1 MLDIQLIREN
11 PEYVQKALAK
21 RGLNV
26 DFKDLLEID
35 VKRREA
41 MTEVEALKAK
51 RNRASAEVGQLKRNG
66 ENADHVLAELKE
78 LSDEIKAKDDLVS
91 ELNAKQEEF
100 LIGLPN
106 MPAEEVR
113 AGGKENNQ
121 VEKMYGE
128 QPKFSFEPKSHI
140 ELEENL
146 DLIDYERGA
155 KLSGAGFWLYKDDGA
170 RLEWALLN
178 YFVDA
183 HIADEYKMLLV
194 PHILNSAS
202 GFTAGQFPKFKED
215 VFWLDS
221 EENVQEENRQFLLP
235 TAETAVVNLFRDEIL
250 TEADLPK
257 KYFAYSPCYRKE
269 AGTYGSSE
277 RGMIRGH
284 QFNKIEMF
292 QFTKP
297 EDSDKAFEELV
308 EKASK
313 LVSDLGLHFRVS
325 SLAAGDCSASMSK
338 TWDIEVWIPS
348 MNEYKEVSSV
358 SNAKDYQARRGNM
371 RYRSESDNK
380 IKYLHTLNG
389 SGLATSRLFPA
400 ILEQNQQEDGSV
412 LIPAVLTKYMGGQRY
427 LKPRE
432 K

>member
-26 DFKDLLEID
+26 DFKELLEID

-51 RNRASAEVGQLKRNG
+51 RNKASAEVGQLKRNG

-140 ELEENL
+140 ELEESL

-221 EENVQEENRQFLLP
+221 DENVQEENRQFLLP

-325 SLAAGDCSASMSK
+325 SLAAGDCSASMAK

>member
-21 RGLNV
+21 RGLEV
-26 DFKDLLEID
+26 DFKELLDID

-51 RNRASAEVGQLKRNG
+51 RNKASAEVGQLKRNG

-78 LSDEIKAKDDLVS
+78 LSDEIKEKDDLVS
-91 ELNAKQEEF
+91 ELNIKQEEF

-121 VEKMYGE
+121 VEKMFGE
-128 QPKFSFEPKSHI
+128 QPKFDFEPKSHI
-140 ELEENL
+140 ELEESL

-155 KLSGAGFWLYKDDGA
+155 KLSGAGFWLYECDGA

-178 YFVDA
+178 YFIDA

-221 EENVQEENRQFLLP
+221 DENVQEENKQFLLP

-250 TEADLPK
+250 TEADLPR

-308 EKASK
+308 EKASQ

-325 SLAAGDCSASMSK
+325 SLAAGDCSASMAK

-400 ILEQNQQEDGSV
+400 ILEQYQQEDGSV

>member
-26 DFKDLLEID
+26 DFKELLEID

-51 RNRASAEVGQLKRNG
+51 RNKASAEVGQLKRNG

-221 EENVQEENRQFLLP
+221 DENVQEENRQFLLP
-235 TAETAVVNLFRDEIL
+235 TAETAVVNLFRNEIL

-325 SLAAGDCSASMSK
+325 SLAAGDCSASMAK

>member
-21 RGLNV
+21 RGLEV
-26 DFKDLLEID
+26 DFKELLDID

-51 RNRASAEVGQLKRNG
+51 RNKASAEVGQLKRNG

-78 LSDEIKAKDDLVS
+78 LSDEIKEKDDLVS
-91 ELNAKQEEF
+91 ELNIKQEEF

-121 VEKMYGE
+121 VEKMFGE
-128 QPKFSFEPKSHI
+128 QPKFDFEPKSHI
-140 ELEENL
+140 ELEESL

-155 KLSGAGFWLYKDDGA
+155 KLSGAGFWLYEGDGA

-178 YFVDA
+178 YFIDA
-183 HIADEYKMLLV
+183 HISDEYKMLLV

-221 EENVQEENRQFLLP
+221 DENVQEENKQFLLP

-250 TEADLPK
+250 TEADLPR

-308 EKASK
+308 EKASQ

-325 SLAAGDCSASMSK
+325 SLAAGDCSASMAK

-432 K
+432 N

>member
-26 DFKDLLEID
+26 DFKELLEID

-51 RNRASAEVGQLKRNG
+51 RNKASAEVGQLKRNG

-140 ELEENL
+140 ELEESL

-155 KLSGAGFWLYKDDGA
+155 KLSGAGFWLYKDEGA

-221 EENVQEENRQFLLP
+221 DENVQEENRQFLLP

-325 SLAAGDCSASMSK
+325 SLAAGDCSASMAK

>member
-91 ELNAKQEEF
+91 ELNAEQEEF

>member
-26 DFKDLLEID
+26 DFKELLEID

-51 RNRASAEVGQLKRNG
+51 RNKASAEVGQLKRNG

-128 QPKFSFEPKSHI
+128 QLKFSFEPKSHI
-140 ELEENL
+140 ELEESL

-221 EENVQEENRQFLLP
+221 DENVQEENRQFLLP

-325 SLAAGDCSASMSK
+325 SLAAGDCSASMAK

>member
-21 RGLNV
+21 RGLEV
-26 DFKDLLEID
+26 DFKELLDID

-51 RNRASAEVGQLKRNG
+51 RNKASAEVGQLKRNG

-78 LSDEIKAKDDLVS
+78 LSDEIKEKDDLVS
-91 ELNAKQEEF
+91 ELNIKQEEF

-121 VEKMYGE
+121 VEKMFGE
-128 QPKFSFEPKSHI
+128 QPKFDFEPKSHI
-140 ELEENL
+140 ELEESL

-155 KLSGAGFWLYKDDGA
+155 KLSGAGFWLYEGDGA
-170 RLEWALLN
+170 RLEWAVLN
-178 YFVDA
+178 YFIDA

-202 GFTAGQFPKFKED
+202 GPTAGQFPKFKED

-221 EENVQEENRQFLLP
+221 DENIQEENKQFLLP

-250 TEADLPK
+250 TEAELPR

-308 EKASK
+308 EKASQ

-325 SLAAGDCSASMSK
+325 SLAAGDCSASMAK

>member
-26 DFKDLLEID
+26 DFKELLEID

-51 RNRASAEVGQLKRNG
+51 RNKASAEVGQLKRNG

-221 EENVQEENRQFLLP
+221 DENVQEENRQFLLP

-325 SLAAGDCSASMSK
+325 SLAAGDCSASMAK